1 MILDTNALSA
11 WADGDPAIEPL
22 LRTATRLVIP
32 VVVIGEFEF
41 GIRQSRHASRY
52 AEWLAVNLDTVEVAR
67 IDREIA
73 AVYGAIRLELKQ
85 AGTPIPTFPQQLPLH
100 NKPCDDRWNTSV
112 CFQTKPA
119 SRTSKRRP

>member
-32 VVVIGEFEF
+32 VVVLGEFEF

-67 IDREIA
+67 IDRAIA

-85 AGTPIPTFPQQLPLH
+85 AGTPIPINDTWIASVARHERLPII
-100 NKPCDDRWNTSV
+100 
-112 CFQTKPA
+112 
-119 SRTSKRRP
+119 SRDGHFDAVRGVERVSW

>member
-22 LRTATRLVIP
+22 LRTASRLVIP

-52 AEWLAVNLDTVEVAR
+52 DEWLAVNLDTVEVAR
-67 IDREIA
+67 DARAIA

-85 AGTPIPTFPQQLPLH
+85 AGTPIPINDTWIAAVARHERLPII
-100 NKPCDDRWNTSV
+100 
-112 CFQTKPA
+112 
-119 SRTSKRRP
+119 SRDGHFDAVRGVERVSW

>member
-22 LRTATRLVIP
+22 LRTASRLVIP

-52 AEWLAVNLDTVEVAR
+52 AEWLAVNLDTVDVAR
-67 IDREIA
+67 IDRAIA

-85 AGTPIPTFPQQLPLH
+85 AGTPIPINDTWIASVARHERLPII
-100 NKPCDDRWNTSV
+100 
-112 CFQTKPA
+112 
-119 SRTSKRRP
+119 SRDGHFDAVRGVERVSW

>member
-22 LRTATRLVIP
+22 LRTASRLVIP

-52 AEWLAVNLDTVEVAR
+52 AEWLAVNLDTVDVAR
-67 IDREIA
+67 IDRAIA
-73 AVYGAIRLELKQ
+73 AVYGAVRLELKQ
-85 AGTPIPTFPQQLPLH
+85 AGTPIPINDSWIASVARHERLPII
-100 NKPCDDRWNTSV
+100 
-112 CFQTKPA
+112 
-119 SRTSKRRP
+119 SRDGHFDAVRGVERVSW

>member
-22 LRTATRLVIP
+22 LRTASRLVIP

-52 AEWLAVNLDTVEVAR
+52 DEWLAVNLDTVEVAR
-67 IDREIA
+67 IDRAIA

-85 AGTPIPTFPQQLPLH
+85 AGTPIPIYDT
-100 NKPCDDRWNTSV
+100 
-112 CFQTKPA
+112 
-119 SRTSKRRP
+119 

>member
-22 LRTATRLVIP
+22 LRTASRLVIP

-67 IDREIA
+67 IDRAIA

-85 AGTPIPTFPQQLPLH
+85 AGTPIPINDTWIAAVARHERLPII
-100 NKPCDDRWNTSV
+100 
-112 CFQTKPA
+112 
-119 SRTSKRRP
+119 SRDGHFDAVRGVERVSW

>member
-22 LRTATRLVIP
+22 LRTASRLVIP

-52 AEWLAVNLDTVEVAR
+52 AEWLAVNLDTVDVAR

-73 AVYGAIRLELKQ
+73 AVYGAVRLELKQ
-85 AGTPIPTFPQQLPLH
+85 AGTPIPINDTWIASVARHERLPII
-100 NKPCDDRWNTSV
+100 
-112 CFQTKPA
+112 
-119 SRTSKRRP
+119 SRDGHFDAVRGVERVSW

>member
-22 LRTATRLVIP
+22 LRTASRLVIP

-52 AEWLAVNLDTVEVAR
+52 ADWLNVNLDTVEVAR
-67 IDREIA
+67 IDRAIA
-73 AVYGAIRLELKQ
+73 AVYGAVRLELKQ
-85 AGTPIPTFPQQLPLH
+85 AGTPIPINDTWIAAVARHERLPII
-100 NKPCDDRWNTSV
+100 
-112 CFQTKPA
+112 
-119 SRTSKRRP
+119 SRNGHFDAVRGVERVSW

>member
-22 LRTATRLVIP
+22 LRTASRLVIP

-67 IDREIA
+67 IDRAIA

-85 AGTPIPTFPQQLPLH
+85 AGTPIPINDTWIASVARHERLPII
-100 NKPCDDRWNTSV
+100 
-112 CFQTKPA
+112 
-119 SRTSKRRP
+119 SRDGHFDAVRGVERVSW

>member
-22 LRTATRLVIP
+22 LRTASRLVIP

-41 GIRQSRHASRY
+41 GIRQSRYTSRY

-67 IDREIA
+67 IDRAIA

-85 AGTPIPTFPQQLPLH
+85 AGTPIPINDTWIAAVARHERLPII
-100 NKPCDDRWNTSV
+100 
-112 CFQTKPA
+112 
-119 SRTSKRRP
+119 SRDGHFDAVRGVERVSW

>member
-22 LRTATRLVIP
+22 LRTASRLVIP
-32 VVVIGEFEF
+32 VVVIGEFEV

-67 IDREIA
+67 IDRAIA
-73 AVYGAIRLELKQ
+73 SVYGAVRLELKQ
-85 AGTPIPTFPQQLPLH
+85 AGTPIPINDTWIAAVARHERLPII
-100 NKPCDDRWNTSV
+100 
-112 CFQTKPA
+112 
-119 SRTSKRRP
+119 SRDGHFDAVRGVERVSW

>member
-22 LRTATRLVIP
+22 LRTASRLVIP

-52 AEWLAVNLDTVEVAR
+52 AEWLNVNLDTVEVAR
-67 IDREIA
+67 IDRAIA
-73 AVYGAIRLELKQ
+73 AVYGAVRLELKQ
-85 AGTPIPTFPQQLPLH
+85 AGTPIPINDTWIAAVARHERLPII
-100 NKPCDDRWNTSV
+100 
-112 CFQTKPA
+112 
-119 SRTSKRRP
+119 SRDGHFDAVRGVERVSW

>member
-22 LRTATRLVIP
+22 LRTASRLVIP
-32 VVVIGEFEF
+32 VVVLGEFEF

-67 IDREIA
+67 IDRAIA
-73 AVYGAIRLELKQ
+73 AVYGAVRLELKQ
-85 AGTPIPTFPQQLPLH
+85 AGSPIPINDTWIAAVARHERLPII
-100 NKPCDDRWNTSV
+100 
-112 CFQTKPA
+112 
-119 SRTSKRRP
+119 SRDGHFDAVRGVERVSW

>member
-22 LRTATRLVIP
+22 LRTASRLVIP

-52 AEWLAVNLDTVEVAR
+52 DEWLAVNLDTVEVAR
-67 IDREIA
+67 IDRAIA
-73 AVYGAIRLELKQ
+73 AADRVDKSGSWRPSTE
-85 AGTPIPTFPQQLPLH
+85 TFV
-100 NKPCDDRWNTSV
+100 WS
-112 CFQTKPA
+112 
-119 SRTSKRRP
+119 

>member
-22 LRTATRLVIP
+22 LRTASRLVIP

-52 AEWLAVNLDTVEVAR
+52 DEWLAVNLDTVEVAR
-67 IDREIA
+67 IDRAIA

-85 AGTPIPTFPQQLPLH
+85 AGTPIPINDTWIAAVARHERLPII
-100 NKPCDDRWNTSV
+100 
-112 CFQTKPA
+112 
-119 SRTSKRRP
+119 SRDGHFDAVRRVERVSW